1 MTIIIVIRQFHI
13 RIMWRFI
20 FQNFWF
26 KLMAI
31 LMALLLWFHVAT
43 DKVYEYTQ
51 TFPLGIIN
59 IPSNLVL
66 AEKLPDQVEVK
77 IRGKGKE
84 LLKLFLSERKSVNID
99 AKEFKNGETNYD
111 LKPNQIPIP
120 EGLELQVTDIRSP
133 QELKIKLDHLLDKK
147 VKIQPNVQILPAD
160 GFVQVGELHYTPKE
174 VVISGPTMWVNGL
187 EEAFTQKKVI
197 QNADKPISDQLDL
210 VLPPGYNLNLSFRRI
225 SFSVDIQK
233 TGEKIFSDL
242 LVQLIN
248 IPKYREVEIQPDR
261 IRVTISG
268 AESLVSRI
276 SPDKIKVMI
285 DCAKAAKREKTKLPI
300 LVELPSE
307 ITLKKAEPDSIEVS
321 VK

>member
-1 MTIIIVIRQFHI
+1 
-13 RIMWRFI
+13 MWRFI
-20 FQNFWF
+20 FQSFWF
-26 KLMAI
+26 KLVAI

-51 TFPLGIIN
+51 TFPLVIIN

-84 LLKLFLSERKSVNID
+84 LLKLFLSERKSVNLD
-99 AKEFKNGETNYD
+99 AKEFKDGETNYG

-120 EGLELQVTDIRSP
+120 EGLELQVSDIRSP
-133 QELKIKLDHLLDKK
+133 QELKIKLDHLLEKK
-147 VKIQPNVQILPAD
+147 VKIQPDVRILPAD
-160 GFVQVGELHYTPKE
+160 GFVQVGELHYIPKE
-174 VVISGPTMWVNGL
+174 VVISGPKMWVNGL
-187 EEAFTQKKVI
+187 GEAHTQKKVI

-233 TGEKIFSDL
+233 AGEKMISDL

-261 IRVTISG
+261 ISVTISG

-276 SPDKIKVMI
+276 SPDKIKVII
-285 DCAKAAKREKTKLPI
+285 DCAKAVRKEKTKLPV

-307 ITLKKAEPDSIEVS
+307 VTLKRAEPDSIEVWM
-321 VK
+321 K

>member
-1 MTIIIVIRQFHI
+1 
-13 RIMWRFI
+13 
-20 FQNFWF
+20 
-26 KLMAI
+26 MAI